1 MRSFARVHIWVVLL
15 CFRLLITNAV
25 QNQVRWG
32 GRPGWSGPDAR
43 GVCTWALKRDVYT
56 WVCDSRIPPHTMYP
70 FKFNLNLNLNLNLNY
85 PFGTNI
91 QLKLMM

>member
-1 MRSFARVHIWVVLL
+1 MCIFGL
-15 CFRLLITNAV
+15 CCCASDYLSLMQFKIRC
-25 QNQVRWG
+25 G
-32 GRPGWSGPDAR
+32 GVAGRDGPDQMHVVCAR
-43 GVCTWALKRDVYT
+43 GPSRDVYT

>member
-1 MRSFARVHIWVVLL
+1 M
-15 CFRLLITNAV
+15 
-25 QNQVRWG
+25 VRT
-32 GRPGWSGPDAR
+32 R
-43 GVCTWALKRDVYT
+43 CTWCVHVGPSRDVYT
-56 WVCDSRIPPHTMYP
+56 YVGVCDSRIPPHTMYP